1 MDVESS
7 VILYIMKFAI
17 VAVALLMAY
26 AEIRQALRLKGSGY
40 AWVKWCLGI
49 MGLYWAV
56 YYLRSIIG
64 FELGITHQIWVRS
77 PLLLTLAF
85 VAAGAI
91 LSLRRG
97 RS

>member
-1 MDVESS
+1 MDVESNI
-7 VILYIMKFAI
+7 ILEIMKYFI
-17 VAVALLMAY
+17 VIVSLIMAY
-26 AEIRQALRLKGSGY
+26 AEMKQARRLKGSGY
-40 AWVKWCLGI
+40 AWVKWCLGVA
-49 MGLYWAV
+49 GLYWAV
-56 YYLRSIIG
+56 YYTRSIISLN
-64 FELGITHQIWVRS
+64 LGPTHQIWVRS

>member
-1 MDVESS
+1 MDVESNI
-7 VILYIMKFAI
+7 ILEIMKYFI
-17 VAVALLMAY
+17 VVVALIMAY
-26 AEIRQALRLKGSGY
+26 AEIRQALKLKGSGY
-40 AWVKWCLGI
+40 AWVKWCLGGAGI
-49 MGLYWAV
+49 YWAV
-56 YYLRSIIG
+56 YYIRSILDLN
-64 FELGITHQIWVRS
+64 LGPVHQIWVRS